1 MKRRRWVRLGAI
13 LALTSVAV
21 IALLIGPM
29 SSAVGFFSG
38 GLSLDVQVQSPATL
52 VSRGAAISVPLEIVC
67 TSRQAEVD
75 IQISQRAGSA
85 IAQGF
90 AFEEVTCEGD
100 LQHVDMTVFANGNAF
115 KKGTAVVQ
123 AQIFGCLGRVCG
135 SESDTAEIA
144 IVKK

>member
-1 MKRRRWVRLGAI
+1 MKRRRWVRLAAI
-13 LALTSVAV
+13 LGLTSVAV

-75 IQISQRAGSA
+75 IQVSQRAGSA

-100 LQHVDMTVFANGNAF
+100 LQHVDVTVFANGNAF

-123 AQIFGCLGRVCG
+123 AQIFGCLGRTCG